1 MPKTLLYVCLCV
13 CVCVCLV
20 IVSSSYEHG
29 QLMYCDSLFLLMVT
43 FIYWSLL
50 VKFKLV
56 LVGKDECVLVCV
68 FCIRMWFSDQSIG
81 VNRSFDVYFI

>member
-1 MPKTLLYVCLCV
+1 MMYTERNMAELGEAVCLKHFCTCVCV

-56 LVGKDECVLVCV
+56 LVGKDECVLV
-68 FCIRMWFSDQSIG
+68 
-81 VNRSFDVYFI
+81 